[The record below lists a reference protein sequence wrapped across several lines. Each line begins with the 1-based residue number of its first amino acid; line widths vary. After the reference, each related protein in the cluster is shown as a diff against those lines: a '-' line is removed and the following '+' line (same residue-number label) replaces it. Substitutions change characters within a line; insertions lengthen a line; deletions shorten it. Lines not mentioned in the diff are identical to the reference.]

1 MIITFCHKGTNQNR
15 FFNFGQNLIKMAT
28 KQQIEQ
34 FLSSEPIALAGVSR
48 NPKKFGRV
56 AYEELTRKGLKM
68 IPINPNMEFINDT
81 VCYADVKHLPDEVK
95 SVLIMTKKDQ
105 TAKVVED
112 ALAKG
117 IQNIWIQQASDTPE
131 ALALL
136 KGKDVNAISKQC
148 ILMHYKPDS
157 FHKFHRNLKRFFGGL
172 PK

>member
-1 MIITFCHKGTNQNR
+1 
-15 FFNFGQNLIKMAT
+15 MAT

-34 FLSSEPIALAGVSR
+34 FLSSDSIAMAGVSR

-56 AYEELTRKGLKM
+56 TYEELTKKGLNL
-68 IPINPNMEFINDT
+68 IPVNPGMESINGK
-81 VCYADVKHLPDEVK
+81 VCYPDVIHLPDGVK
-95 SVLIMTKKDQ
+95 SLLIMTKKDQ

-117 IQNIWIQQASDTPE
+117 IQNIWIQQSSDTPE
-131 ALALL
+131 VLALI
-136 KGKDVNAISKQC
+136 KGKDINVITKQC

>member
-1 MIITFCHKGTNQNR
+1 MI
-15 FFNFGQNLIKMAT
+15 T

-34 FLSSEPIALAGVSR
+34 FLAGQPIAMAGVSR

-56 AYEELTRKGLKM
+56 AFEELSRKGLKL
-68 IPINPNMEFINDT
+68 IPVNPNMDSINGT
-81 VCYADVKHLPDEVK
+81 TCYANLNQLPADVTSL
-95 SVLIMTKKDQ
+95 LIMTKKDQ
-105 TAKVVED
+105 TARVVQD
-112 ALAKG
+112 ALDRG
-117 IQNIWIQQASDTPE
+117 IRNIWIQQASDTPE

-136 KGKDVNAISKQC
+136 RGKDVNLITRQC

>member
-1 MIITFCHKGTNQNR
+1 MV
-15 FFNFGQNLIKMAT
+15 T

-34 FLSSEPIALAGVSR
+34 FLSSDPIAMAGVSR
-48 NPKKFGRV
+48 DPKKFGRV
-56 AYEELTRKGLKM
+56 TYEELTRKGLKL
-68 IPINPNMEFINDT
+68 IPVNPNMELINGT
-81 VCYADVKHLPDEVK
+81 ACYTDISHLPVEVK
-95 SVLIMTKKDQ
+95 SLLIMTKKDQ

-117 IQNIWIQQASDTPE
+117 IQNIWIQQSSDTPE

-136 KGKDVNAISKQC
+136 KGKDINVITKQC

>member
-1 MIITFCHKGTNQNR
+1 
-15 FFNFGQNLIKMAT
+15 MAT

-34 FLSSEPIALAGVSR
+34 FLSNEPIAIVGVSR

-56 AYEELTRKGLKM
+56 AYEELTRKGLKL
-68 IPINPNMEFINDT
+68 IPVNPNMESINGT
-81 VCYADVKHLPDEVK
+81 VCYPDISHLPAEVK
-95 SVLIMTKKDQ
+95 SLLIITKKDQ

-117 IQNIWIQQASDTPE
+117 IKNIWIQQSSDTPE

-136 KGKDVNAISKQC
+136 KGKDINLITRQC
-148 ILMHYKPDS
+148 ILMHYQPDG
-157 FHKFHRNLKRFFGGL
+157 FHKFHRNLKRFFGGM